1 MLINT
6 FLGLTAD
13 LQPNWPLF
21 TKDKAVSKI
30 QVESRQCSLLTGNK
44 ALTLA
49 KSRQLLAKIKAQD
62 LPLVTS
68 NQPVYSVQVDLKGQ
82 KIVIR

>member
-49 KSRQLLAKIKAQD
+49 KGRQLLAKIKAQD
-62 LPLVTS
+62 LPLAVAGL
-68 NQPVYSVQVDLKGQ
+68 PVYSVQVDLKGK